1 MNSED
6 NHKLLIEIIS
16 RLTHVETRLE
26 IISKSSD
33 DLNSRLETIEINYQK
48 SVGVIQFAS
57 AIMTVGVVFL
67 ITFIN
72 LWIDDKIE
80 EYYRTN
86 SQHEIPNQI
95 LKK

>member
-33 DLNSRLETIEINYQK
+33 DLNSRLEMIEINYQK

-57 AIMTVGVVFL
+57 AIMAVGVVFL

-80 EYYRTN
+80 EYYKTN
-86 SQHEIPNQI
+86 SQHEIQNQI